1 MAKINTKP
9 PAELSPKELAY
20 QVKLSNMFVRS
31 SKQLSVFETRIIV
44 LALAKINFE
53 EEVSESQEIWLTL
66 EDVKQMGGNSNNSY
80 ALIKKAANEAYERS
94 IELTD
99 FDDKP
104 GWKKKFRIFQ
114 SCTFDEKK
122 QMIGLRFSYDFL
134 QHVSILR
141 NFILFLPRELKG
153 FSSSYSS
160 SLYLRLMIQ
169 MKDKATG
176 LPKNKWTE
184 TIKIDDL
191 RWALGCEEG
200 TYPLLMNFKRR
211 VLDLSTKEINESPHT
226 RFKISYENDN
236 KTKIGRKVTALKFH
250 MESKKGDAPESDFD
264 YLFFGAGK
272 PEKIS
277 RKKLVLTEAQLD
289 MVSDWLSGN
298 NGSRKMEN
306 SGLTISQFYEFLR
319 KNRLVPLNLDVNNPS
334 VYKRWLIE
342 KLSNPDFVE
351 AISPFL
357 KKLGFR

>member
-1 MAKINTKP
+1 MVKIDTKP

-250 MESKKGDAPESDFD
+250 MESKKGDLPESDFD
-264 YLFFGAGK
+264 YLFFWCREIRQDFQEKTSLDGSSVGHGERLALRQQRLSEAGK
-272 PEKIS
+272 FGPDS
-277 RKKLVLTEAQLD
+277 F
-289 MVSDWLSGN
+289 
-298 NGSRKMEN
+298 
-306 SGLTISQFYEFLR
+306 TIL
-319 KNRLVPLNLDVNNPS
+319 
-334 VYKRWLIE
+334 
-342 KLSNPDFVE
+342 
-351 AISPFL
+351 
-357 KKLGFR
+357 

>member
-1 MAKINTKP
+1 MGKINTKP

-141 NFILFLPRELKG
+141 NFILFLPRELK
-153 FSSSYSS
+153 
-160 SLYLRLMIQ
+160 
-169 MKDKATG
+169 
-176 LPKNKWTE
+176 E
-184 TIKIDDL
+184 
-191 RWALGCEEG
+191 AL
-200 TYPLLMNFKRR
+200 
-211 VLDLSTKEINESPHT
+211 
-226 RFKISYENDN
+226 
-236 KTKIGRKVTALKFH
+236 
-250 MESKKGDAPESDFD
+250 
-264 YLFFGAGK
+264 
-272 PEKIS
+272 
-277 RKKLVLTEAQLD
+277 
-289 MVSDWLSGN
+289 
-298 NGSRKMEN
+298 
-306 SGLTISQFYEFLR
+306 
-319 KNRLVPLNLDVNNPS
+319 
-334 VYKRWLIE
+334 
-342 KLSNPDFVE
+342 
-351 AISPFL
+351 
-357 KKLGFR
+357 

>member
-1 MAKINTKP
+1 MLTIGWSPIRGKILAGLRFFESESGKMKLP
-9 PAELSPKELAY
+9 MELTPKELAY

-53 EEVSESQEIWLTL
+53 EEVSETREIWLTL

-99 FDDKP
+99 FDGKQ

-114 SCTFDEKK
+114 SCTFDENK

-134 QHVSILR
+134 QHVRILR

-153 FSSSYSS
+153 FSSSYTS

-200 TYPLLMNFKRR
+200 SYPILKDFKRR
-211 VLDLSTKEINESPHT
+211 VLDLST
-226 RFKISYENDN
+226 
-236 KTKIGRKVTALKFH
+236 
-250 MESKKGDAPESDFD
+250 
-264 YLFFGAGK
+264 
-272 PEKIS
+272 
-277 RKKLVLTEAQLD
+277 
-289 MVSDWLSGN
+289 
-298 NGSRKMEN
+298 
-306 SGLTISQFYEFLR
+306 
-319 KNRLVPLNLDVNNPS
+319 
-334 VYKRWLIE
+334 
-342 KLSNPDFVE
+342 
-351 AISPFL
+351 
-357 KKLGFR
+357 